1 MARNPQ
7 RRHAKAI
14 QRKRLLAERR
24 RLGAAGAKGSLERPH
39 SEGEDADVEG
49 AYDAAV
55 APDPAHWLALGEE
68 ERLDLVLGYH
78 RRAGIFPP
86 SESMHAVIHVGIE
99 NQIALGDELPVR
111 QAVDRL
117 MGEGLDRHEAV
128 HAVGSVLTD
137 QLVEAMKDPE
147 AKAVSQEAYNA
158 AIEQLTVERWLRDHA
173 NEDNED

>member
-7 RRHAKAI
+7 RRQAKAI
-14 QRKRLLAERR
+14 RRKRLLAERR

-49 AYDAAV
+49 AYDPAV

-68 ERLDLVLGYH
+68 ERLDLALGYH

-86 SESMHAVIHVGIE
+86 SESMHAAIHVGIE

-147 AKAVSQEAYNA
+147 AKAISQEAYNA

>member
-7 RRHAKAI
+7 RRQAKAI
-14 QRKRLLAERR
+14 SRKRLLAERR

-49 AYDAAV
+49 AYDPAV

-68 ERLDLVLGYH
+68 GRLDLALGYH

-86 SESMHAVIHVGIE
+86 SESMHAAIHVGIE

-128 HAVGSVLTD
+128 HAVGSVFTD
-137 QLVEAMKDPE
+137 KLLRTLNDPE
-147 AKAVSQEAYNA
+147 VHALSLEEYNA
-158 AIEQLTVERWLRDHA
+158 AIERLTAESWRRDWRDEES
-173 NEDNED
+173 ED

>member
-7 RRHAKAI
+7 RRQAKSI
-14 QRKRLLAERR
+14 RRKRLLAERR
-24 RLGAAGAKGSLERPH
+24 RLGAAGAKRSL
-39 SEGEDADVEG
+39 VEG
-49 AYDAAV
+49 AYDPAV

-68 ERLDLVLGYH
+68 ERLDLVMGYH

-86 SESMHAVIHVGIE
+86 SESMHAAIHVGIE
-99 NQIALGDELPVR
+99 NQIALGDELPTR

-137 QLVEAMKDPE
+137 QLVEAVKDPE

-158 AIEQLTVERWLRDHA
+158 AVEELTVERWLRDHA